1 MYNVQMYNTGMNFL
15 NRQNESAR
23 LDALMSRRAA
33 GLVALWGRRRVGK
46 SRLLTEWCR
55 RWQGLYTVADQS
67 AAAVQR
73 RYFAEAIEPVLP
85 GFSES
90 SYTDWRSLFRR
101 LSRDARSAGWRG
113 PLVIDELPYWVMSDN
128 ALPSILQNWI
138 DEEARSHGILCIV
151 AGSSQ
156 RMMQGLL
163 LHAAAPL
170 YGRALELME
179 IQPIS
184 AGWIGEA
191 LGMDSPIRQI
201 EAFSVWGG
209 IPRYWEL
216 AAPYNSD
223 LDEAVDTLVLHPQGA
238 LHREPD
244 RLLQEEFP
252 SAVAL
257 RPLLDVMGGGAH
269 RLSEIAA
276 RLAQPVTALSRP
288 LTRLIELGLVVRE
301 TPYGEAEKSTK
312 RSLYKIADPFF
323 RFWFQVVAPR
333 RALLAQASKEVR
345 LALWRAQKER
355 LCGMAWEQLCRAYVG
370 RNAHPLKALL
380 GSPDDAWKPAMR
392 WWRGQEPEFD
402 VVAGCLSGRSLL
414 IGEAKWSSRAF
425 HAVEINR
432 ITESLK
438 LKKVPASLQG
448 ECQYVAFLP
457 SVTKHAE
464 GGGITIVTAD
474 HVLETRE

>member
-1 MYNVQMYNTGMNFL
+1 VYAR
-15 NRQNESAR
+15 RQGTPPPYRRCAPPHTHILSFPVPSISHTPPHSEARVFAGTVGGRDQSEKRIELVEIGEAADVLHLGVEGESRLWANPGDGAKQADDAR
-23 LDALMSRRAA
+23 RLALTAMDAQFAHDQRQAA
-33 GLVALWGRRRVGK
+33 GLFAQR
-46 SRLLTEWCR
+46 
-55 RWQGLYTVADQS
+55 
-67 AAAVQR
+67 VQR
-73 RYFAEAIEPVLP
+73 
-85 GFSES
+85 
-90 SYTDWRSLFRR
+90 D
-101 LSRDARSAGWRG
+101 
-113 PLVIDELPYWVMSDN
+113 
-128 ALPSILQNWI
+128 
-138 DEEARSHGILCIV
+138 
-151 AGSSQ
+151 
-156 RMMQGLL
+156 
-163 LHAAAPL
+163 
-170 YGRALELME
+170 
-179 IQPIS
+179 
-184 AGWIGEA
+184 
-191 LGMDSPIRQI
+191 RQI
-201 EAFSVWGG
+201 IRAR
-209 IPRYWEL
+209 PRL
-216 AAPYNSD
+216 RTQRLKAD
-223 LDEAVDTLVLHPQGA
+223 DEGARPMPVDRVFR
-238 LHREPD
+238 HRESVV
-244 RLLQEEFP
+244 LQMAFD
-252 SAVAL
+252 AVF
-257 RPLLDVMGGGAH
+257 
-269 RLSEIAA
+269 
-276 RLAQPVTALSRP
+276 QPREVRTAEGLIP
-288 LTRLIELGLVVRE
+288 CPQFFLRLIELGLVVRE